1 MIFILNFHTD
11 LISKLIFSSKEE
23 QFWDAA
29 DKGDLS
35 LVKKL
40 AADTTLDVNWQ
51 GNSALTAFNQ
61 ACNEGR
67 VSVVQFLLTLPTVNV
82 NKPQKDGAAPFFKA
96 CRQGHKEVVSLLLA
110 DTRIDV
116 NKPADEQLTPLW
128 FAAQNGHLPVVQLL
142 LASSR
147 KMDTKAK
154 SKAGTGGWNKT
165 AAENARV
172 NGTRTKTATESK
184 EDYTRKKQNGPLIA
198 TLIDSYEQN
207 PRKFAPNSER
217 NWVSW
222 KPGWNLNLE

>member
-1 MIFILNFHTD
+1 M
-11 LISKLIFSSKEE
+11 SKSKEE
-23 QFWDAA
+23 QLWEACTSGDLDLVKGLANDAA
-29 DKGDLS
+29 
-35 LVKKL
+35 
-40 AADTTLDVNWQ
+40 VNLNWEDPEV
-51 GNSALTAFNQ
+51 NRTPLYR
-61 ACNEGR
+61 ACGHGY
-67 VSVVQFLLTLPTVNV
+67 VSVVQFLLTLTTVDV
-82 NKPQKDGAAPFFKA
+82 NKPQNEGATPFSIA
-96 CRQGHKEVVSLLLA
+96 CYKGHKEVVSLLQA

-217 NWVSW
+217 NWASR